1 MIASRGATSLANS
14 RNAIFS
20 SSKKGIQT
28 ISCTS
33 TSITRTFVSE
43 RKVPLQSSSRSS
55 LIPTLS
61 NNTRTFTSSVARRQ
75 ATPTDEDV
83 TPTEEVER
91 AVDEADVLIV
101 GGGPAGLSAAI
112 KIKQLAEEKG
122 QEIRVVLLEKGG
134 EVGNHIL
141 SGAVIQV
148 NALNELFPN
157 WKEMGAPINQ
167 PATEDHMRFLTET
180 GSFPMPHPPQM
191 SNSGNYIVS
200 LSRVSAWLGEQAE
213 ALGVEIYPGFA
224 GAQLVWQTDE
234 AGNKTG
240 IKGVITNDIG
250 LGKDGKPKDTY
261 EPGMEFHA
269 PVTLFAEGA
278 HGSLSEKIIKELN
291 LREAVGADPQ
301 TYGLGVKEVW
311 KINPEKHQAGLVQHT
326 LGWPLDFKTYGG
338 SWCYHMEDNMVS
350 IGLVVGLDYENPYLS
365 PFREFQKMK
374 HHPYFANLLEGGEC
388 LAYGARALNE
398 GGYQS
403 IPKVHFS
410 GGALIGCSA
419 GFLNVPKIK
428 GTHNA
433 MKSGMLAAES
443 AVEALSKREGESD
456 ALKPIDLE
464 DYKTRLDNSW
474 IIPELKMVR
483 NLRPSFHNPLGLY
496 GGVAYSGLD
505 SLFFKGR
512 VPWTFHHP
520 KEDRYYTKPAAECE
534 KIEYPKPD
542 GKISFDILTSVSR
555 TGTNHEEDQPVHLH
569 VKKGDFVG
577 HTERNYG
584 VFGGPL
590 QNACPAAVYEYQDK
604 EDAGGVEDAL
614 GKKFIINNQNCIHC
628 KTCSIKVPD
637 ASIEWRVPEGGGGPK
652 YSLT

>member
-1 MIASRGATSLANS
+1 MFVSRGATSLANS
-14 RNAIFS
+14 RNAILS

-33 TSITRTFVSE
+33 TSATRTIVSKRE
-43 RKVPLQSSSRSS
+43 ILQSSSRSS
-55 LIPTLS
+55 FVPALPQNI
-61 NNTRTFTSSVARRQ
+61 Q
-75 ATPTDEDV
+75 
-83 TPTEEVER
+83 EVER

-148 NALNELFPN
+148 NALDELLPN

-167 PATEDHMRFLTET
+167 PATEDHMRFLTES
-180 GSFPMPHPPQM
+180 GSFPIPHPPQM
-191 SNSGNYIVS
+191 GNTGNYIVS

-224 GAQLVWQTDE
+224 GAQVVWQTDE

-261 EPGMEFHA
+261 EPGMEFRA

-311 KINPEKHQAGLVQHT
+311 KIKPENHQAGLVQHT

-403 IPKVHFS
+403 IPKVHFA

-456 ALKPIDLE
+456 AQKPIDLE

-534 KIEYPKPD
+534 KIDYPKPD

-577 HTERNYG
+577 HTERNFG
-584 VFGGPL
+584 IFGGPL

-604 EDAGGVEDAL
+604 EDAGGVEDAF